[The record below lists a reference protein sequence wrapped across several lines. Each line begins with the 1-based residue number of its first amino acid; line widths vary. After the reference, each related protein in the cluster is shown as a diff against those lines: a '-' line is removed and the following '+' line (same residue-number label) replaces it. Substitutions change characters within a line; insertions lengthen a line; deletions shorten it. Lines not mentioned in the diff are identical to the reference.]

1 MKTIGLL
8 FILLAGAVTFV
19 SCEKD
24 DPEIPNEEE
33 LITTVKYTL
42 TPQSGGSAVVFLF
55 RDLDGDGGN
64 SPVITTSPLKSGTI
78 YSGALELLNE
88 AETPV
93 ENITEEIKNE
103 GADHQFFFTSNTN
116 ISVQYNDKDLNGKPV
131 GLKTVLTTGNAG
143 TGKLK
148 IILRHKPDKN
158 AGGVANGDI
167 TNVGGETDIEVEFN
181 VVIQ

>member
-8 FILLAGAVTFV
+8 FILFALAVTFV

-42 TPQSGGSAVVFLF
+42 KPQSNGSDVVLLF

-64 SPVITTSPLKSGTI
+64 APEITPGTLKSGTI
-78 YSGALELLNE
+78 YSGTLVLLNE
-88 AETPV
+88 AGKPV
-93 ENITEEIKNE
+93 EDITKEIEKE
-103 GADHQFFFTSNTN
+103 GDEHQFFFTSSTN
-116 ISVQYNDKDLNGKPV
+116 ISVRYNDTDSNEKPV
-131 GLKTVLTTGNAG
+131 GLKTVLTTGGAG

-148 IILRHKPDKN
+148 IVLRHRPDKN
-158 AGGVANGDI
+158 ANGVANGDI
-167 TNVGGETDIEVEFN
+167 TNAGGETDFEIEFN

>member
-1 MKTIGLL
+1 MKTIELL
-8 FILLAGAVTFV
+8 FILLAGALTFV

-24 DPEIPNEEE
+24 DPEIRNEEE

-42 TPQSGGSAVVFLF
+42 TPQSDGSEVVFLF

-64 SPVITTSPLKSGTI
+64 SPVITAGSLRSGII
-78 YSGALELLNE
+78 YSGTLELLNE

-93 ENITEEIKNE
+93 EDITEEIENE
-103 GADHQFFFTSNTN
+103 GDAHQFFFISNAN
-116 ISVQYNDKDLNGKPV
+116 ISVQYNDTDLNGKPV

-143 TGKLK
+143 TGKFK
-148 IILRHKPDKN
+148 IILRHQPDKN
-158 AGGVANGDI
+158 ASGVANGDI
-167 TNVGGETDIEVEFN
+167 TNAGGETDIEVEFD

>member
-1 MKTIGLL
+1 MKTILPL
-8 FILLAGAVTFV
+8 FILLGGVVTFV

-78 YSGALELLNE
+78 YSGTLELLNE

-116 ISVQYNDKDLNGKPV
+116 ISVQYNDTDLNGKPV
-131 GLKTVLTTGNAG
+131 GLKTLLTTGGSG

-148 IILRHKPDKN
+148 IILRHLPNKN
-158 AGGVANGDI
+158 ASGVANGDI
-167 TNVGGETDIEVEFN
+167 TNAGGETDIEVEFN

>member
-19 SCEKD
+19 SCDKD

-42 TPQSGGSAVVFLF
+42 TPQSGGTAVVFLF

-64 SPVITTSPLKSGTI
+64 SPVITTSPLKSGAI
-78 YSGALELLNE
+78 YSGTLELINE

-93 ENITEEIKNE
+93 HDITKEIDDE
-103 GADHQFFFTSNTN
+103 RDEHQFFFTSNTN
-116 ISVQYNDKDLNGKPV
+116 FSVQYNDTDLNGKPV
-131 GLKTVLTTGNAG
+131 GLKTLLTTGNAG

-148 IILRHKPDKN
+148 IVLRHKPDKN
-158 AGGVANGDI
+158 ASGVANGNI
-167 TNVGGETDIEVEFN
+167 ANAGGETDIEVEYN

>member
-8 FILLAGAVTFV
+8 FILLAGALTFV

-42 TPQSGGSAVVFLF
+42 KPQPDGSAVVFQF

-64 SPVITTSPLKSGTI
+64 QPVFTTAALKPGTI
-78 YSGALELLNE
+78 YSGTLELLNE
-88 AETPV
+88 AEMPV
-93 ENITEEIKNE
+93 EYITEEIEDE
-103 GADHQFFFTSNTN
+103 GDEHQFFFISTN
-116 ISVQYNDKDLNGKPV
+116 NILVKYNDTDLNGKPV
-131 GLKTVLTTGNAG
+131 GLKTTLTTGTAG
-143 TGKLK
+143 SGKLK
-148 IILRHKPDKN
+148 IILRHQPNKN
-158 AGGVANGDI
+158 NSGVAIGDI
-167 TNVGGETDIEVEFN
+167 TNAGGETDIEVEFN

>member
-1 MKTIGLL
+1 MKTIELL
-8 FILLAGAVTFV
+8 FILLAGALTFV

-42 TPQSGGSAVVFLF
+42 TPQSDGSEVVFLF

-64 SPVITTSPLKSGTI
+64 SPVITTSPLNSGTT
-78 YSGALELLNE
+78 YSGVLELLNE

-103 GADHQFFFTSNTN
+103 GAEHQFFFTSNTN
-116 ISVQYNDKDLNGKPV
+116 ISVQYNDTDLNGKPV
-131 GLKTVLTTGNAG
+131 GLKTILTAGNVG
-143 TGKLK
+143 TEKLK
-148 IILRHKPDKN
+148 IVLRHQPDKN

-167 TNVGGETDIEVEFN
+167 SNARGETDIEIEFD

>member
-1 MKTIGLL
+1 MKTIRLL
-8 FILLAGAVTFV
+8 FILLAGTLTFV

-42 TPQSGGSAVVFLF
+42 TPQSGGSTVVFLF

-64 SPVITTSPLKSGTI
+64 SPIITTGSLKSETI
-78 YSGALELLNE
+78 YSGTLELLNE

-93 ENITEEIKNE
+93 EDITEEIEKE
-103 GADHQFFFTSNTN
+103 GDEHQFFFTSITN
-116 ISVQYNDKDLNGKPV
+116 ITVQYNDTDLNGKPV
-131 GLKTVLTTGNAG
+131 GLKTILTTGNAG
-143 TGKLK
+143 MEKLK
-148 IILRHKPDKN
+148 IVLRHQPDKN
-158 AGGVANGDI
+158 ASGVANGDI
-167 TNVGGETDIEVEFN
+167 TNAGGETDIEIEFD